1 MVTIKDIA
9 RLSGYSIGT
18 VSRVINGHADV
29 SEKARAAVEAVIR
42 EQKYQPNSNA
52 QQLKQQTTN
61 SIAVIVRG
69 YSNIFFGKML
79 EDVQATLR
87 DSGEEAAIVFLDEDA
102 NAVEY
107 AVTLSRERKPKGYI
121 FLGGNL
127 GYFQQDFKKIQVPC
141 VLLTDTAEEL
151 GMDNLSSFTTD
162 DRSAAR
168 EVIERLYDAGH
179 TKIGV
184 MGGSFSAD
192 DSQVSYRRLQGC
204 MEVFRERKIPFDR
217 DRQYQSC
224 RFTVEGGY
232 KAAKKLLQ
240 RNPDLTALFAFGDT
254 IAIGAMRAI
263 IDLGLMIPDDI
274 AIVGFDGIELA
285 EYTVPRLATVRQN
298 TETIARRG
306 VEDLLLRL
314 NYSRPVVHEVISYE
328 FVNGESLKKRERK

>member
-1 MVTIKDIA
+1 MATIKDIA
-9 RLSGYSIGT
+9 KLSGYSIGT

-42 EQKYQPNSNA
+42 EQNYQPNSNA
-52 QQLKQQTTN
+52 QQLKQQTTT

-69 YSNIFFGKML
+69 YSNIFFEKML

-127 GYFQQDFKKIQVPC
+127 EYFQQDFRKINVPC
-141 VLLTDTAEEL
+141 VLLTDTAEDL
-151 GMDNLSSFTTD
+151 GMENLSSFTTD

-168 EVIERLYDAGH
+168 EVIHRLNDAGH
-179 TKIGV
+179 TEIGIV
-184 MGGSFSAD
+184 GGTFSTAE
-192 DSQVSYRRLQGC
+192 SQVGYRRMQGC
-204 MEVFRERKIPFDR
+204 LEGFRDR
-217 DRQYQSC
+217 DLTFNKDTQYQPC
-224 RFTVEGGY
+224 RYSVEDGY
-232 KAAKKLLQ
+232 RSAQKLLQ
-240 RNPDLTALFAFGDT
+240 KNPDLTAIFAFGDT

-263 IDLGLMIPDDI
+263 TDLGLKIPEDI
-274 AIVGFDGIELA
+274 AIVGYDGIELA
-285 EYTVPRLATVRQN
+285 DYTVPRLATVRQN
-298 TETIARRG
+298 TAVIARRG

-314 NYSRPVVHEVISYE
+314 NYTRPVVHEVISYE
-328 FVNGESLKKRERK
+328 FVNGESLKKKEM

>member
-1 MVTIKDIA
+1 MATIKDIA

-29 SEKARAAVEAVIR
+29 SDKARAAVEAVIR
-42 EQKYQPNSNA
+42 EQNYQPNSNA
-52 QQLKQQTTN
+52 QQLKQQIST

-87 DSGEEAAIVFLDEDA
+87 DSGEEAALVFLDENA

-127 GYFQQDFKKIQVPC
+127 EYFQQDFKKINVPC
-141 VLLTDTAEEL
+141 VLLTDTAEDL

-162 DRSAAR
+162 DRAAAK
-168 EVIERLYDAGH
+168 EVILRMNDAGH
-179 TKIGV
+179 EKIGIV
-184 MGGSFSAD
+184 GGTFSTAL
-192 DSQVSYRRLQGC
+192 SPVGSRRMQGC
-204 MEVFRERKIPFDR
+204 MEGFQERNLSFDR
-217 DRQYQSC
+217 EKQYQPS
-224 RFTVEGGY
+224 RFTMEAGY
-232 KAAKKLLQ
+232 EAAKKLLVN
-240 RNPDLTALFAFGDT
+240 NPDLTAIFALGDT

-263 IDLGLMIPDDI
+263 HDLGLRVPEDI
-274 AIVGFDGIELA
+274 AVAGFDGIELA
-285 EYTVPRLATVRQN
+285 DYTVPRLATVRQN
-298 TETIARRG
+298 TAVIAKRG

-314 NYSRPVVHEVISYE
+314 NYSRPAVHEVIPHE
-328 FVNGESLKKRERK
+328 FVDGESLITK